1 MRFPHIED
9 CLAEVIGELAPVVT
23 HMPKEPSSRVPLVLL
38 SPVPS
43 PGATEPFLSEDR
55 YLVEVFNVGRTA
67 TRDLAYLIAERLD
80 GQYFAT
86 SHGLLDR
93 VDVIMRPNES
103 PLEDDTLN
111 SFNFSIL
118 VKTRATN

>member
-9 CLAEVIGELAPVVT
+9 CLTEVIGELAPVVT
-23 HMPKEPSSRVPLVLL
+23 HLPKEIAARAPLVFI
-38 SPVPS
+38 SPTPS
-43 PGATEPFLSEDR
+43 AGATEPFLSEDR

-67 TRDLAYLIAERLD
+67 TRDLTQAIAERLD
-80 GQYFAT
+80 GNYFHT

-93 VDVIMRPNES
+93 VDVILRPNET

-118 VKTRATN
+118 VQTRAIN